1 MRRIHLWLLAFSPV
15 LIGYLFNLTAL
26 IPGFFIML
34 SYLMPIAMIVYW
46 FWVGRKFAAFHQT
59 PFMAILLGNIFGII
73 SVGVYYWQFVL
84 LTNQART
91 FVLAA
96 FSQQFTSPLIMI
108 TVRIG
113 RLFEAAP
120 DTVTQT
126 TLNASQAIGLLLML
140 IVFSAGYHRKK
151 A

>member
-1 MRRIHLWLLAFSPV
+1 
-15 LIGYLFNLTAL
+15 
-26 IPGFFIML
+26 ML
-34 SYLMPIAMIVYW
+34 SYLMPIAMLAYW
-46 FWVGRKFAAFHQT
+46 FWVGRKFAAFHQN

-84 LTNQART
+84 LTDQARS

-96 FSQQFTSPLIMI
+96 FSQAFNTPLIML

-120 DTVTQT
+120 DALTQITV
-126 TLNASQAIGLLLML
+126 NASQAIGLLLML
-140 IVFSAGYHRKK
+140 IVFSTGYFHRKK